1 MIKSDKILFCSI
13 ETDQNGRPPNGWRI
27 EESAN
32 RVGISVKMFGGG
44 WQKWENFKTKFGR
57 ITKI

>member
-1 MIKSDKILFCSI
+1 MKQSDKILFCSI

-44 WQKWENFKTKFGR
+44 WL
-57 ITKI
+57 